1 MPGQRLPMRKV
12 RDVLRLRAGGMS
24 KRQIAASLSIGV
36 TTAGEAIRRARRA
49 GLSWPLP
56 GGLSD
61 EALERLLY
69 PPVQVTAKDRRPQP
83 DWPAVHRELRRP
95 GVTLQLLWEEHRGAH
110 PDGYGY
116 SRYCELYR
124 SWERCLSPTMR
135 QLHVA
140 GERMFVDYAG
150 TTLEV
155 VDGTTG
161 EVRSCQLF
169 VAVLGASNYTYAE
182 ATFTQR
188 LVDWIGSHVRAFTF
202 FGGVAA
208 QTVSDNLRSGIT
220 KACFYEPAVNRTYAE
235 MAAHY
240 GTAIVPARPGKPR
253 DKAKVEVAV
262 QVATR
267 WIAAK
272 LRNRRFF
279 TLFEINA
286 AIRELVTQLN
296 ARVTRHLGSSRRAL
310 FDEIERP
317 ALKPLP
323 VEPYLYAEW
332 KECRV
337 GFDYHIEVEHHYYS
351 VPHALLREQVWVRIA
366 AHSIE
371 VFHRGNRV
379 AAHLRSSS
387 DRRHTTVREHMPS
400 SHRRYADWTP
410 ERIRRQAGEIGCNTA
425 ALVEIIL
432 RERAHPEQGF
442 RASVG
447 ILRLVKSYGRDRLES
462 ACGRALE
469 IGARSFTS
477 VNSILKNNLDANR
490 PAAAADGPSIAHP
503 NIRGPGYFH

>member
-1 MPGQRLPMRKV
+1 MPGQRLPMRKI
-12 RDVLRLRAGGMS
+12 RDVLRLRADGLS
-24 KRQIAASLSIGV
+24 KRKIAASLSIGV
-36 TTAGEAIRRARRA
+36 TTAGEVIRRAKRA

-56 GGLSD
+56 DNLSD
-61 EALERLLY
+61 ESIERLVY
-69 PPVQVTAKDRRPQP
+69 PPTPIATEDRRPQP
-83 DWPAVHRELRRP
+83 EWAAVHRELRRA
-95 GVTLQLLWEEHRGAH
+95 GVTLQLLWEEYRDAHR
-110 PDGYGY
+110 DGYGY
-116 SRYCELYR
+116 SRYCDLYR
-124 SWERCLSPTMR
+124 AWARRLSPTMR
-135 QLHVA
+135 QTHVA

-155 VDGTTG
+155 IDGTTG
-161 EVRSCQLF
+161 EVRECQLF

-182 ATFTQR
+182 ATSSQR
-188 LVDWIGSHVRAFTF
+188 LVDWIGSHVRAFAF
-202 FGGVAA
+202 FGGVTA

-240 GTAIVPARPGKPR
+240 GTAVVPARPGKPR

-279 TLFEINA
+279 SLAEINA
-286 AIRELVTQLN
+286 AIRELVMQLN
-296 ARVTRHLGSSRRAL
+296 ARVTRHLGTSRRTL

-323 VEPYLYAEW
+323 VEPYVYGEW
-332 KECRV
+332 KQCKV
-337 GFDYHIEVEHHYYS
+337 AFDYHVEVEHHYYS
-351 VPHALLREQVWVRIA
+351 VPHTLLREMVWVRIA
-366 AHSIE
+366 ARSIE

-379 AAHLRSSS
+379 AVHMRASS
-387 DRRHTTVREHMPS
+387 DRRHTTVPEHMPS

-410 ERIRRQAGEIGCNTA
+410 ERIRRQAGEIGRNAA
-425 ALVEIIL
+425 ALVEIIM

-442 RASVG
+442 RAAIG
-447 ILRLVKSYGRDRLES
+447 IIRLANSYGRERLEA

-469 IGARSFTS
+469 IGARSYTS
-477 VNSILKNNLDANR
+477 VNSILKKNLDARR
-490 PAAAADGPSIAHP
+490 PAAAADGPSIAHR
-503 NIRGPGYFH
+503 NIRGSGYYH